1 MIKTP
6 HIKKTS
12 SDGRKLLLRKV
23 VMMLCEKVTSIFI
36 ERNNMLKF
44 LLLYLLLL
52 CIISTMRT
60 QAQHRSTTLIQS
72 TLEDEKI
79 DISIDKSVYFPGD
92 TVLLVIQRNDS
103 TTAGTVTPILPIEG
117 TKLKSTGRRTYI
129 AVIPQSVT
137 PGLYPI
143 SLRVTDS
150 EGRRFRYETDC
161 VVAVEE
167 YQDVEQLGNYV
178 SIIPSDGSTDP
189 RTAVTLDGEQVRTLQ
204 VVFRRDSIRD
214 RMGPQFVTI
223 RTTVQ
228 LRDGTTKQTF
238 ERRVV
243 TFRSHGN
250 PERDRAMFIQYRTA
264 YGPYAGISTEEL
276 EQVFLPLDSLP
287 SWAIIKVN
295 IEPDY
300 TIRIGA
306 YDRSNSITRYFRV
319 RGPTIEIGFS
329 LGIPKVLYDTQA
341 KDTVDYGNTSAMLR
355 FYYINAE
362 LGNRFPVSLGIGTF
376 GVNTP
381 IDVGIGRGGFAL
393 SSLLDL
399 MELTRIHDLG
409 FIKKVNAGLE
419 LTLFFPIE
427 RKARLLINAQV
438 GFSL

>member
-1 MIKTP
+1 MVFP
-6 HIKKTS
+6 
-12 SDGRKLLLRKV
+12 
-23 VMMLCEKVTSIFI
+23 
-36 ERNNMLKF
+36 ERNDMLKF
-44 LLLYLLLL
+44 LFTSLLSL
-52 CIISTMRT
+52 CIVGTMRT

-72 TLEDEKI
+72 TLEDERI

-103 TTAGTVTPILPIEG
+103 ATAGTVTPILPIEG
-117 TKLKSTGRRTYI
+117 TKLKSIGRRAYV

-137 PGLYPI
+137 PGLYPV

-167 YQDVEQLGNYV
+167 YQHVEQLSNYV
-178 SIIPSDGSTDP
+178 SIVPMDGSSDP
-189 RTAVTLDGEQVRTLQ
+189 QTAVTLDGEQVRTLQ
-204 VVFRRDSIRD
+204 VVFRRDSIRL

-223 RTTVQ
+223 RTIVQ
-228 LRDGTTKQTF
+228 LRDGTTGQTF

-264 YGPYAGISTEEL
+264 YGAYAAISTEEL
-276 EQVFLPLDSLP
+276 EHVRLPLDSLP
-287 SWAIIKVN
+287 GWSTIKVN

-306 YDRSNSITRYFRV
+306 YDRSNSVTRYFRV

-341 KDTVDYGNTSAMLR
+341 KDSIEYGNTSATLR
-355 FYYINAE
+355 FYYVNAE
-362 LGNRFPVSLGIGTF
+362 SGNRFPVSVGMGTF
-376 GVNTP
+376 GVNSP
-381 IDVGIGRGGFAL
+381 IDVGIARGGFAL
-393 SSLLDL
+393 STFLDL
-399 MELTRIHDLG
+399 VELTRIRNLG
-409 FIKKVNAGLE
+409 FIKKVNLGLE
-419 LTLFFPIE
+419 LTLFFPIQ
-427 RKARLLINAQV
+427 RKARFLIDAQV